1 MKKKIISIII
11 VILLI
16 LAGVCIFL
24 YLKTDM
30 FKSNQQLF
38 WNYAIKNNEVADLF
52 NNDSVKEI
60 KNKKINNA
68 YKINSKLDINTDSD
82 EYSVNAITNSKN
94 LNDIFTQVE
103 FTKNSEN
110 IVDFNLVKKNNV
122 VGLKMDELA
131 NGYITLKNSDLK
143 SLAEKIGLENTNS
156 FPDNI
161 NWGTYV
167 DILEIQQDDVEYIS
181 NKYMK
186 LIINDTNK
194 KNYEKSGSAG
204 IKINDKIHTATTY
217 KMTITENESKKILSD
232 VFNEL
237 SKDSRTLNI
246 ISSKLKMLNLPSE
259 YTQINYLSEKFTKI
273 KSNIDSL
280 ETTDDELLEITVYAE
295 KSKLIQTDIKV
306 KDERIIKIVYDKEN
320 NKIDLKQ
327 ELLNDN
333 ITNKFVLSISDV
345 LNKIVSNVD
354 EMIIDNHVSE
364 DKKTMTTKVNV
375 ICKNNITISY
385 NSTTEIT
392 NDILTSNDYEESKKI
407 ILNDLTKE
415 QLQRLYNAV
424 INNIKGIYQDKKA
437 FISNNTVEN

>member
-16 LAGVCIFL
+16 LVGVGIFL

-38 WNYAIKNNEVADLF
+38 WNYAIKNSEVTELF

-60 KNKKINNA
+60 KNKKINNS
-68 YKINSKLDINTDSD
+68 YKINSKLDINTEDG
-82 EYSVNAITNSKN
+82 EYLINSNTNSKN

-103 FTKNSEN
+103 FTKDSEN

-167 DILEIQQDDVEYIS
+167 DILEIQQDDVDYIS

-295 KSKLIQTDIKV
+295 KSELIQTDIKV

-320 NKIDLKQ
+320 NKINLKQ

-354 EMIIDNHVSE
+354 
-364 DKKTMTTKVNV
+364 
-375 ICKNNITISY
+375 
-385 NSTTEIT
+385 
-392 NDILTSNDYEESKKI
+392 
-407 ILNDLTKE
+407 
-415 QLQRLYNAV
+415 
-424 INNIKGIYQDKKA
+424 
-437 FISNNTVEN
+437 

>member
-1 MKKKIISIII
+1 
-11 VILLI
+11 
-16 LAGVCIFL
+16 
-24 YLKTDM
+24 
-30 FKSNQQLF
+30 
-38 WNYAIKNNEVADLF
+38 
-52 NNDSVKEI
+52 
-60 KNKKINNA
+60 
-68 YKINSKLDINTDSD
+68 
-82 EYSVNAITNSKN
+82 
-94 LNDIFTQVE
+94 
-103 FTKNSEN
+103 
-110 IVDFNLVKKNNV
+110 
-122 VGLKMDELA
+122 
-131 NGYITLKNSDLK
+131 
-143 SLAEKIGLENTNS
+143 
-156 FPDNI
+156 
-161 NWGTYV
+161 
-167 DILEIQQDDVEYIS
+167 
-181 NKYMK
+181 MK

-295 KSKLIQTDIKV
+295 KSELIQTDIKV

-364 DKKTMTTKVNV
+364 DKNTMTTKVNV

-385 NSTTEIT
+385 ISTTEIT
-392 NDILTSNDYEESKKI
+392 DNISTSNDYEQSKKI

-415 QLQRLYNAV
+415 QLQKLYNAI

-437 FISNNTVEN
+437 LISNN

>member
-273 KSNIDSL
+273 KN
-280 ETTDDELLEITVYAE
+280 
-295 KSKLIQTDIKV
+295 
-306 KDERIIKIVYDKEN
+306 
-320 NKIDLKQ
+320 
-327 ELLNDN
+327 
-333 ITNKFVLSISDV
+333 
-345 LNKIVSNVD
+345 
-354 EMIIDNHVSE
+354 
-364 DKKTMTTKVNV
+364 
-375 ICKNNITISY
+375 
-385 NSTTEIT
+385 
-392 NDILTSNDYEESKKI
+392 
-407 ILNDLTKE
+407 
-415 QLQRLYNAV
+415 
-424 INNIKGIYQDKKA
+424 
-437 FISNNTVEN
+437 

>member
-16 LAGVCIFL
+16 LVGVGVFL

-38 WNYAIKNNEVADLF
+38 WNYAIKNSEVTELF

-60 KNKKINNA
+60 KNKKINNS
-68 YKINSKLDINTDSD
+68 YKINSKLDINTEDG
-82 EYSVNAITNSKN
+82 EYLINSNTNSKN

-103 FTKNSEN
+103 FTKDSEN

-167 DILEIQQDDVEYIS
+167 DILEIQQDDVDYIS

-295 KSKLIQTDIKV
+295 KSELIQTDIKV
-306 KDERIIKIVYDKEN
+306 KDERIIKIV
-320 NKIDLKQ
+320 
-327 ELLNDN
+327 
-333 ITNKFVLSISDV
+333 DV

-364 DKKTMTTKVNV
+364 DKNTMTTKVNV
-375 ICKNNITISY
+375 ICKKNITISY
-385 NSTTEIT
+385 ISTTEIT
-392 NDILTSNDYEESKKI
+392 DNISTSNDYEQSKKI

-415 QLQRLYNAV
+415 QLQKLYNAI

-437 FISNNTVEN
+437 LISNN

>member
-364 DKKTMTTKVNV
+364 DKNTMTTKVNV

>member
-167 DILEIQQDDVEYIS
+167 DILEIQQDDVDYIS

-194 KNYEKSGSAG
+194 TNYEKSGSAG

>member
-16 LAGVCIFL
+16 LVGVGVFL

-38 WNYAIKNNEVADLF
+38 WNYAIKNSEVTELF

-60 KNKKINNA
+60 KNKKINNS
-68 YKINSKLDINTDSD
+68 YKINSKLDINTEDG
-82 EYSVNAITNSKN
+82 EYLINSNTNSKN

-103 FTKNSEN
+103 FTKDSEN

-167 DILEIQQDDVEYIS
+167 DILEIQQDDVDYIS

-295 KSKLIQTDIKV
+295 KSELIQTDIKV

-320 NKIDLKQ
+320 IQ
-327 ELLNDN
+327 
-333 ITNKFVLSISDV
+333 
-345 LNKIVSNVD
+345 
-354 EMIIDNHVSE
+354 
-364 DKKTMTTKVNV
+364 
-375 ICKNNITISY
+375 KNSHLPFDDSLRHFLHHRRY
-385 NSTTEIT
+385 F
-392 NDILTSNDYEESKKI
+392 
-407 ILNDLTKE
+407 
-415 QLQRLYNAV
+415 Q
-424 INNIKGIYQDKKA
+424 
-437 FISNNTVEN
+437 

>member
-16 LAGVCIFL
+16 LVGVGIFL

-38 WNYAIKNNEVADLF
+38 WNYAIKNSEVTELF

-60 KNKKINNA
+60 KNKKINNS
-68 YKINSKLDINTDSD
+68 YKINSKLDINTENG
-82 EYSVNAITNSKN
+82 EYLINSNTNSKN

-103 FTKNSEN
+103 FTKDSEN

-280 ETTDDELLEITVYAE
+280 ETTDDELLEITVYA
-295 KSKLIQTDIKV
+295 
-306 KDERIIKIVYDKEN
+306 
-320 NKIDLKQ
+320 
-327 ELLNDN
+327 
-333 ITNKFVLSISDV
+333 
-345 LNKIVSNVD
+345 
-354 EMIIDNHVSE
+354 
-364 DKKTMTTKVNV
+364 
-375 ICKNNITISY
+375 
-385 NSTTEIT
+385 
-392 NDILTSNDYEESKKI
+392 
-407 ILNDLTKE
+407 
-415 QLQRLYNAV
+415 
-424 INNIKGIYQDKKA
+424 
-437 FISNNTVEN
+437 

>member
-103 FTKNSEN
+103 FTKNFEN

-259 YTQINYLSEKFTKI
+259 YTQINYLSGKFTKI

>member
-364 DKKTMTTKVNV
+364 DKNTMTTKVNV

-415 QLQRLYNAV
+415 QLKRLYNAV

>member
-1 MKKKIISIII
+1 M
-11 VILLI
+11 
-16 LAGVCIFL
+16 
-24 YLKTDM
+24 
-30 FKSNQQLF
+30 
-38 WNYAIKNNEVADLF
+38 
-52 NNDSVKEI
+52 KEI
-60 KNKKINNA
+60 KNKKINNT
-68 YKINSKLDINTDSD
+68 YKINSKLDINTEDG
-82 EYSVNAITNSKN
+82 EYLINSNTSSKN

-103 FTKNSEN
+103 FTKDSEN

-167 DILEIQQDDVEYIS
+167 DILEIQQDDVDYIS

-259 YTQINYLSEKFTKI
+259 YTQINYLSEKFAKI

-295 KSKLIQTDIKV
+295 KSELIQTDIKV

-320 NKIDLKQ
+320 NKINLKQ

-364 DKKTMTTKVNV
+364 DKNTMTTKVNV

-385 NSTTEIT
+385 ISTTEIT
-392 NDILTSNDYEESKKI
+392 DNISTSNDYEQSKKI

-415 QLQRLYNAV
+415 QLQKLYNAI

-437 FISNNTVEN
+437 LISNN

>member
-16 LAGVCIFL
+16 LAGVCVFL

-30 FKSNQQLF
+30 FKTNQQLF
-38 WNYAIKNNEVADLF
+38 WNYAIKNSEITSMF
-52 NNDSVKEI
+52 NDDSVKAL
-60 KNKKINNA
+60 KNKKINNS
-68 YKINSKLDINTDSD
+68 YKINSRLDINTDND
-82 EYSVNAITNSKN
+82 KYSVSSDTNSKN

-103 FTKNSEN
+103 LTKNSEN
-110 IVDFNLVKKNNV
+110 IIDFNLVKKNNV

-143 SLAEKIGLENTNS
+143 SLAEKIGVENTNI

-161 NWGTYV
+161 NWGTYI
-167 DILEIQQDDVEYIS
+167 DILDIQSEDVDYIS

-186 LIINDTNK
+186 LIMDDTSKN
-194 KNYEKSGSAG
+194 NYEKSGSAG
-204 IKINDKIHTATTY
+204 VKIEDKIHTATTY

-259 YTQINYLSEKFTKI
+259 YTQINYLSEKFSKI
-273 KSNIDSL
+273 KNNIDSL
-280 ETTDDELLEITVYAE
+280 ETTDEKLLEITVYAE
-295 KSKLIQTDIKV
+295 KSELIQTDIKV
-306 KDERIIKIVYDKEN
+306 KDERLIKIIYDKDD

-327 ELLNDN
+327 EILKENLS
-333 ITNKFVLSISDV
+333 NKFILSISDLLDKISSNV
-345 LNKIVSNVD
+345 QEITIFNKISDD
-354 EMIIDNHVSE
+354 EN
-364 DKKTMTTKVNV
+364 TMTTKVNA

-392 NDILTSNDYEESKKI
+392 DNIFTSNDYEQSKKI

-415 QLQRLYNAV
+415 QLQKLYSAI
-424 INNIKGIYQDKKA
+424 INTVKGIYQDKKIL
-437 FISNNTVEN
+437 ISNN

>member
-16 LAGVCIFL
+16 LVGVGVFL

-38 WNYAIKNNEVADLF
+38 WNYAIKNSEVTELF

-60 KNKKINNA
+60 KNKKINNS
-68 YKINSKLDINTDSD
+68 YKINSKLDINTEDG
-82 EYSVNAITNSKN
+82 EYLINSNTNSKN

-103 FTKNSEN
+103 FTKDSEN
-110 IVDFNLVKKNNV
+110 IVDFNLVNKNNV

-167 DILEIQQDDVEYIS
+167 DILEIQQDDVDYIS

-295 KSKLIQTDIKV
+295 KSELIQTDIKV

-320 NKIDLKQ
+320 NKINLKQ

-364 DKKTMTTKVNV
+364 DKNTMTTKVNV
-375 ICKNNITISY
+375 ICKKNITISY
-385 NSTTEIT
+385 ISTTEIT
-392 NDILTSNDYEESKKI
+392 DNISTSNDYEQSKKI

-415 QLQRLYNAV
+415 QLQKLYNAI

-437 FISNNTVEN
+437 LISNN

>member
-1 MKKKIISIII
+1 MDQNIQKI
-11 VILLI
+11 L
-16 LAGVCIFL
+16 
-24 YLKTDM
+24 
-30 FKSNQQLF
+30 
-38 WNYAIKNNEVADLF
+38 
-52 NNDSVKEI
+52 EI
-60 KNKKINNA
+60 KNKKINNS
-68 YKINSKLDINTDSD
+68 YKINSKLDINTEDG
-82 EYSVNAITNSKN
+82 EYLINSNTNSKN

-103 FTKNSEN
+103 FTKDSEN

-167 DILEIQQDDVEYIS
+167 DILEIQQDDVDYIS

-295 KSKLIQTDIKV
+295 KSELIQTDIKV

-320 NKIDLKQ
+320 NKINLKQ

-364 DKKTMTTKVNV
+364 DKNTMTTKVNV

-385 NSTTEIT
+385 ISTTEIT
-392 NDILTSNDYEESKKI
+392 DNISTSNDYEQSKKI

-415 QLQRLYNAV
+415 QLQKLYNAI

-437 FISNNTVEN
+437 LISNN

>member
-1 MKKKIISIII
+1 M
-11 VILLI
+11 
-16 LAGVCIFL
+16 
-24 YLKTDM
+24 
-30 FKSNQQLF
+30 
-38 WNYAIKNNEVADLF
+38 
-52 NNDSVKEI
+52 
-60 KNKKINNA
+60 
-68 YKINSKLDINTDSD
+68 YKINSKLDISTEDG
-82 EYSVNAITNSKN
+82 EYLINSNTNSKN

-103 FTKNSEN
+103 FTKDSEN

-167 DILEIQQDDVEYIS
+167 DILEIQQDDVDYIS

-295 KSKLIQTDIKV
+295 KSELIQTDIKV

-364 DKKTMTTKVNV
+364 DKNTMTTKVNV

-385 NSTTEIT
+385 ISTTEIT
-392 NDILTSNDYEESKKI
+392 DNISTSNDYEQSKKI

-415 QLQRLYNAV
+415 QLQKLYNAI

-437 FISNNTVEN
+437 LISNN

>member
-16 LAGVCIFL
+16 LVGVGIFL

-30 FKSNQQLF
+30 FKSNQQLV
-38 WNYAIKNNEVADLF
+38 WNYAIKNSEVTELF

-60 KNKKINNA
+60 KNKKINNT
-68 YKINSKLDINTDSD
+68 YKINSKLDINTEDG
-82 EYSVNAITNSKN
+82 EYLINSNTSSKN

-103 FTKNSEN
+103 FTKDSEN

-167 DILEIQQDDVEYIS
+167 DILEIQQDDVDYIS

-204 IKINDKIHTATTY
+204 IKINDKIHTETTY

-259 YTQINYLSEKFTKI
+259 YTQINYLSEKFAKI

-295 KSKLIQTDIKV
+295 KSELIQTDIKV

-320 NKIDLKQ
+320 NKINLKQ

-364 DKKTMTTKVNV
+364 DKNTMTTKVNV

-385 NSTTEIT
+385 ISTTEIT
-392 NDILTSNDYEESKKI
+392 DNISTSNDYEQSKKI

-415 QLQRLYNAV
+415 QLQKLYNAI

-437 FISNNTVEN
+437 LISNN

>member
-1 MKKKIISIII
+1 M
-11 VILLI
+11 
-16 LAGVCIFL
+16 
-24 YLKTDM
+24 
-30 FKSNQQLF
+30 
-38 WNYAIKNNEVADLF
+38 
-52 NNDSVKEI
+52 
-60 KNKKINNA
+60 
-68 YKINSKLDINTDSD
+68 
-82 EYSVNAITNSKN
+82 
-94 LNDIFTQVE
+94 
-103 FTKNSEN
+103 
-110 IVDFNLVKKNNV
+110 
-122 VGLKMDELA
+122 
-131 NGYITLKNSDLK
+131 
-143 SLAEKIGLENTNS
+143 
-156 FPDNI
+156 
-161 NWGTYV
+161 
-167 DILEIQQDDVEYIS
+167 IQI
-181 NKYMK
+181 
-186 LIINDTNK
+186 K

-295 KSKLIQTDIKV
+295 KSELIQTDIKV

-320 NKIDLKQ
+320 NKINLKQ

-364 DKKTMTTKVNV
+364 DKNTMTTKVNV

-385 NSTTEIT
+385 ISTTEIT
-392 NDILTSNDYEESKKI
+392 DNISTSNDYEQSKKI

-415 QLQRLYNAV
+415 QLQKLYNAI

-437 FISNNTVEN
+437 LISNN

>member
-16 LAGVCIFL
+16 LVGVGVFL

-38 WNYAIKNNEVADLF
+38 WNYAIKNSEVTELF

-60 KNKKINNA
+60 KNKKINNS
-68 YKINSKLDINTDSD
+68 YKINSKLDINTEDG
-82 EYSVNAITNSKN
+82 EYLINSNTNSKN

-103 FTKNSEN
+103 FTKDSEN

-167 DILEIQQDDVEYIS
+167 DILEIQQDDVDYIS

-295 KSKLIQTDIKV
+295 KSELIQTDIKV

-320 NKIDLKQ
+320 NKINLKQ

-333 ITNKFVLSISDV
+333 ITNKFVLSI
-345 LNKIVSNVD
+345 
-354 EMIIDNHVSE
+354 
-364 DKKTMTTKVNV
+364 
-375 ICKNNITISY
+375 
-385 NSTTEIT
+385 
-392 NDILTSNDYEESKKI
+392 
-407 ILNDLTKE
+407 
-415 QLQRLYNAV
+415 
-424 INNIKGIYQDKKA
+424 
-437 FISNNTVEN
+437 